1 MQTSIA
7 PNVRIRPL
15 TIHDY
20 QYLIERGTFGPEER
34 VELLNGQPIQM
45 AAKGTR
51 HRAACTRL
59 LQVLSDALDP
69 DFALICLQ
77 DPVELDDRSM
87 PEPDVA
93 IVKPHHLYY
102 AERHPTP
109 ADIHWLIEV
118 ADTSLVYDTQT
129 KAAAYGR
136 SGIVD
141 YWVID
146 LPNDHVWTF
155 RNPNDTGYAHIE
167 QCDRTAMIAPIPFPD
182 CQFAVADLLG
192 PVV

>member
-20 QYLIERGTFGPEER
+20 QYLIERGTFGPEEH

-51 HRAACTRL
+51 HSAAVSRITEL
-59 LQVLSDALDP
+59 LGRTIDRTALVR
-69 DFALICLQ
+69 LQ
-77 DPVELDDRSM
+77 DAIELDGRSM
-87 PEPDVA
+87 PEPDLA
-93 IVKPHHLYY
+93 IVKPHPLYY

-146 LPNDHVWTF
+146 LPNDRIWTF